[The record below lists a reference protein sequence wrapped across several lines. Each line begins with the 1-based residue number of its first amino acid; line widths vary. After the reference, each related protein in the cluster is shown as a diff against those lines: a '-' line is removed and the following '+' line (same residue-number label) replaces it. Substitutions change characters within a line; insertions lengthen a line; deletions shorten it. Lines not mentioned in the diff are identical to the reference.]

1 MAFCEKINA
10 LKSSDRMGAKWSYH
24 LLDDKTFYALQ
35 NRGANLNDILS
46 ACELAYKNEYEKK
59 LF

>member
-1 MAFCEKINA
+1 ME
-10 LKSSDRMGAKWSYH
+10 SRWSYH

-35 NRGANLNDILS
+35 NRGANLSDILS
-46 ACELAYKNEYEKK
+46 ACELAYKNEYEQK